1 MLTENEIYNFSI
13 YHNAQT
19 LLMDF
24 ATLKK
29 IAESDI
35 RDILEIKKRDISIN
49 PMWVS
54 FYSCGTDVEVDRIK
68 LINGNVYLSGKFPS
82 GKEVNKPFSEM
93 WDIHNLSDICR
104 EIGV

>member
-1 MLTENEIYNFSI
+1 MLTKDEIYNFSM
-13 YHNAQT
+13 YHNAKT

-24 ATLKK
+24 ADIKR

-35 RDILEIKKRDISIN
+35 KDILNAKKSDITIT
-49 PMWVS
+49 PIWVS
-54 FYSCGTDVEVDRIK
+54 FCSCGTDVEVDKIK

-82 GKEVNKPFSEM
+82 GKEVNKPFTEI
-93 WDIHNLSDICR
+93 WDIHHFADICR

>member
-13 YHNAQT
+13 YHNTQT

-35 RDILEIKKRDISIN
+35 KDILEIKKRDISIN

-54 FYSCGTDVEVDRIK
+54 FCSCGTDVEVDRIK

-82 GKEVNKPFSEM
+82 GKEVNKPFSEI
-93 WDIHNLSDICR
+93 WDIHDFADICK

>member
-1 MLTENEIYNFSI
+1 MLTDKELFEFSS
-13 YHNAQT
+13 YKNATT
-19 LLMDF
+19 LIIDF
-24 ATLKK
+24 ARIKK

-35 RDILEIKKRDISIN
+35 RDILTIKKSDISITPLLVN
-49 PMWVS
+49 FS
-54 FYSCGTDVEVDRIK
+54 SCGTEIEVDKIK

-93 WDIHNLSDICR
+93 WDIHEFADICK

>member
-1 MLTENEIYNFSI
+1 MLTKDEIYNFSM
-13 YHNAQT
+13 YHNAKT

-24 ATLKK
+24 ADIKR

-35 RDILEIKKRDISIN
+35 KDILNVKKSDITIT
-49 PMWVS
+49 PIWVS
-54 FYSCGTDVEVDRIK
+54 FCSCGTDVEVDKIK

-82 GKEVNKPFSEM
+82 GKEVNKPFTEI
-93 WDIHNLSDICR
+93 WDIHHFAEICR